1 MASNPF
7 INRDFTLLAV
17 GQFTSMIG
25 DSIHQVAL
33 IWWLYNVTGSPSTTG
48 LLTMAAMIPALILGP
63 YMGVLA
69 DKMDRRR
76 IVFMMDFCRAA
87 VIGTVA
93 LLAFYD
99 RLEIWHMV
107 LSSILISII
116 SSLFNPAATA
126 MIPKLV
132 GLDNLQRAHSV
143 TQALSGMVGIFG
155 PVLGGLLVSSFGYAT
170 AFLVNAV
177 ALLFSGLSEMFIRY
191 EHAKPEADEGNIG
204 ALMKAVRFTFSM
216 PTILGIL
223 LIFGIMNFALA
234 PLGNITVPYII
245 KDRLGYGA
253 TELGLVMTFL
263 SVGSILGSLLM
274 GAIKNPKRRS
284 RMMVLAGMTIGL
296 ALTSWLIQPTLWWF
310 YSIAAIS
317 GFMMVI
323 ININAGVL
331 LMSVTP
337 DDMRG
342 KMTAFTHFVTSF
354 MSPLSLAIFSM
365 VARNDAGLVFYFPA
379 VTGII
384 IALASLGLNLVKGF
398 RQL

>member
-1 MASNPF
+1 MAANPF

-33 IWWLYNVTGSPSTTG
+33 IWWLYNVTGSPGTTG

-76 IVFMMDFCRAA
+76 IVFGMDFCRAA
-87 VIGTVA
+87 VIGAVA
-93 LLAFYD
+93 VLAFTD

-107 LSSILISII
+107 LSSMLIGVI
-116 SSLFNPAATA
+116 SSFFNPAASA
-126 MIPKLV
+126 MVPKLV

-143 TQALSGMVGIFG
+143 SQALSGMVGIFG
-155 PVLGGLLVSSFGYAT
+155 PVLGGLLVTSLGYAT
-170 AFLVNAV
+170 AFLINAIS
-177 ALLFSGLSEMFIRY
+177 LLFSGISETFIRY
-191 EHAKPEADEGNIG
+191 EHKPPEAAEGNIG

-216 PTILGIL
+216 PTIFGL
-223 LIFGIMNFALA
+223 LLVFGIMNFALA
-234 PLGNITVPYII
+234 PLGSITVPYII

-263 SVGSILGSLLM
+263 SVGSIIGSLLM
-274 GAIKNPKRRS
+274 GAMKNPKRRS
-284 RMMVLAGMTIGL
+284 RMMVLAGISVGL
-296 ALTSWLIQPTLWWF
+296 ALTSWLLKPTLWWF
-310 YSIAAIS
+310 YTIAAIS

-331 LMSVTP
+331 LMSVSP

-342 KMTAFTHFVTSF
+342 KITAFTNFVVSF

-365 VARNDAGLVFYFPA
+365 VARLDAGLVYYFPA
-379 VTGII
+379 VTGVI
-384 IALASLGLNLVKGF
+384 IALASIGLNWIKGF